1 MTALSLSFDQI
12 DSVLV
17 ASLTGRLDS
26 TTAKDL
32 ETTLLERIAAGDV
45 RLVLDFTALDYISSA
60 GLRVVLL
67 AGKRTSA
74 AGGKTALAGF
84 GPSIRAVF
92 EISGFIS
99 IFPVADTPAAAAAV
113 IAG

>member
-1 MTALSLSFDQI
+1 MTALSLAFDHV

-26 TTAKDL
+26 TTAKEL
-32 ETTLLERIAAGDV
+32 ETALLERIAAGET
-45 RLVLDFTALDYISSA
+45 RLVLDFARLDYISSA

-74 AGGKTALAGF
+74 AGGRTALSGL
-84 GPSIRAVF
+84 GTSIRAVF
-92 EISGFIS
+92 EISGFIA
-99 IFPVADTPAAAAAV
+99 IFPVSDTVAGGVAAV
-113 IAG
+113 AG